1 MRTINDLDMKQSKNK
16 PSLKK
21 ELVKFTVK
29 EFLLSFVDAQVVMVE
44 VFDPRGIYQRPIE
57 EYRSWRENSKEEF
70 SKKFY
75 QLKKNKLIEVYKEDG
90 GKQVQLTEKG
100 KKTLLKYLTNDLLI
114 EIPKLWD
121 KKWRVVIFDIPET
134 RKLARNVLREKLK
147 ELGFLKIQK
156 SVFIFPYECQK
167 EIDFLRKSYEIE
179 QHVLYMVV
187 ESIETDVNLVSYFLK
202 RELLHK
208 E

>member
-1 MRTINDLDMKQSKNK
+1 LRTINDLDMKQSKNK